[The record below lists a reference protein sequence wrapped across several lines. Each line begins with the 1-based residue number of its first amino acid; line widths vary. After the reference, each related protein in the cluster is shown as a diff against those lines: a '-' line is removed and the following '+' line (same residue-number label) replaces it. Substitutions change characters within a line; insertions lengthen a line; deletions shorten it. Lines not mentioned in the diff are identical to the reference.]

1 MDHASPDLF
10 VGLIG
15 LWTQTAV
22 TLLLAALFGV
32 LQRSGWRRTYF
43 TVWAEAWVAMLCAL
57 VPLLMRY
64 SLRVFPDALATV
76 TASQDGAVSA
86 VLYIAFQAARVHGWW
101 LLLAGTLMYTRGFN
115 ALGRRRGAQGA
126 ALTFAVVSL
135 LVGRDLETAIA
146 LQAPLVTAASALAG
160 WHLLTLR
167 AARRG
172 VGSSVT
178 GGVFMALA
186 VVGAAYGVA
195 FGLAAAGMRGPPAL
209 ELLRTYHPYVDLPLQ
224 MLLGFGMVVI
234 QMEDAKREVDDARTE
249 LAVSND
255 ALRRLANYDPLTEC
269 LNRRAY
275 AEGIGLEVA
284 KSTFGT
290 VAMLDMDNLKEIND
304 AHGHAAGDELLAH
317 CARTV
322 RGSIRP
328 LDRLYRWGGD
338 EFLLVLPGAM
348 PDGVAQRLAQV
359 VAAAAAI
366 PVGADRQ
373 LVRLEVSIGAA
384 DYASGDELP
393 AAIDSADA
401 AMYRTKRVRKNT
413 PVRGAKT
420 IPVPSR

>member
-1 MDHASPDLF
+1 
-10 VGLIG
+10 
-15 LWTQTAV
+15 
-22 TLLLAALFGV
+22 
-32 LQRSGWRRTYF
+32 
-43 TVWAEAWVAMLCAL
+43 
-57 VPLLMRY
+57 
-64 SLRVFPDALATV
+64 
-76 TASQDGAVSA
+76 
-86 VLYIAFQAARVHGWW
+86 
-101 LLLAGTLMYTRGFN
+101 
-115 ALGRRRGAQGA
+115 
-126 ALTFAVVSL
+126 
-135 LVGRDLETAIA
+135 
-146 LQAPLVTAASALAG
+146 
-160 WHLLTLR
+160 
-167 AARRG
+167 
-172 VGSSVT
+172 
-178 GGVFMALA
+178 
-186 VVGAAYGVA
+186 
-195 FGLAAAGMRGPPAL
+195 
-209 ELLRTYHPYVDLPLQ
+209 

>member
-1 MDHASPDLF
+1 MDRASPDLF

-57 VPLLMRY
+57 VPLLVRY
-64 SLRVFPDALATV
+64 SLWVFPDAVATV
-76 TASQDGAVSA
+76 PASQDGAVSA
-86 VLYIAFQAARVHGWW
+86 VLYVGFQAARVYGWW

-115 ALGRRRGAQGA
+115 ALEWRRGAQAA
-126 ALTFAVVSL
+126 ALTFGVVSVF
-135 LVGRDLETAIA
+135 VGRDLQAA
-146 LQAPLVTAASALAG
+146 VAFHAPLTTAAAAFAG

-172 VGSSVT
+172 VGSAVT
-178 GGVFMALA
+178 GRVFVVLACLGV
-186 VVGAAYGVA
+186 AYGVA
-195 FGLAAAGMRGPPAL
+195 FGLSAMGMRPPLAL
-209 ELLRTYHPYVDLPLQ
+209 ELLRIYHPYVDLPLQ

-255 ALRRLANYDPLTEC
+255 TLRRLANYDPLTEC

-275 AEGIGLEVA
+275 AEGIGLEFA
-284 KSTFGT
+284 KSTFGA

-304 AHGHAAGDELLAH
+304 AHGHAAGDELLAY

-338 EFLLVLPGAM
+338 EYLLILPGAKA
-348 PDGVAQRLAQV
+348 DGVAQRLAQV

-366 PVGADRQ
+366 PVGASRQ
-373 LVRLEVSIGAA
+373 LVRLEISIGAA

-401 AMYRTKRVRKNT
+401 AMYRTKRVRKYT
-413 PVRGAKT
+413 PARGSVP